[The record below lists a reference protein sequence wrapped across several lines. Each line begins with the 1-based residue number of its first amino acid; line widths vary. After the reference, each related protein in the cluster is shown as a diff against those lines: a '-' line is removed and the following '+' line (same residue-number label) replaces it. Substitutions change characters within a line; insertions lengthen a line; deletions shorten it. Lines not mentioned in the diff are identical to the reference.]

1 MQPTT
6 RASSASTNNPHNM
19 PVRVGNVL
27 PKDQDEDIR
36 AWLQRLRTAEI
47 AERRN
52 R

>member
-6 RASSASTNNPHNM
+6 SAARASANNPHNM

-27 PKDQDEDIR
+27 PKRDSEDVR
-36 AWLQRLRTAEI
+36 DWLHRLRTAE
-47 AERRN
+47 ADERRG

>member
-1 MQPTT
+1 M
-6 RASSASTNNPHNM
+6 SDYSNNTHNM

-27 PKDQDEDIR
+27 PKRESEDVR
-36 AWLQRLRTAEI
+36 AWLHRLRTAEI